1 MPKKQS
7 GARFG
12 REFGRL
18 QALKNDK
25 KLQTVCQDLKLI
37 STDEQPPFLTY
48 NAGGSAAHLIVCD
61 HAANLVPK
69 RLENLGV
76 SDEELSQ
83 HIGWDPGAL
92 DIAKLLADALD
103 APLIYS
109 CYSRLVCDLNRYQFD
124 QNSMPE
130 SSDGIMV
137 PGNRN
142 LSAMARYRRFEEFFR
157 PYHDAIA
164 AKLDAFEAIK
174 VTPSLLSIHT
184 CTDKMN
190 GKFRPWPVSLS
201 YAQDIRISKRLI
213 EDLRR
218 RKICKIG
225 DNEPYSLDIG
235 IDFTV
240 CEHAMRRGLAYMQVE
255 FRQDLVVTKAGVKK
269 WVNKFLPSLQ
279 YALKEPGLSE
289 PRYFE
294 CLDFVK

>member
-1 MPKKQS
+1 M
-7 GARFG
+7 
-12 REFGRL
+12 
-18 QALKNDK
+18 KNDK

-37 STDEQPPFLTY
+37 SADEPPPFLTY
-48 NAGGSAAHLIVCD
+48 NESGSAAHLIVCD

-69 RLENLGV
+69 KLEKLGL
-76 SDEELSQ
+76 SDDDLSQ

-92 DIAKLLADALD
+92 DIAKMLADALD

-124 QNSMPE
+124 KNSMPE
-130 SSDGIMV
+130 SSDGVVV
-137 PGNRN
+137 PGNRD
-142 LSAMARYRRFEEFFR
+142 LSAMARYRRFAELFR

-164 AKLDAFEAIK
+164 TKLDSFEATK
-174 VTPSLLSIHT
+174 VTPTLLSIHT

-201 YAQDIRISKRLI
+201 YAQDIRISKSLI

-218 RKICKIG
+218 RKICEIG

-235 IDFTV
+235 VDFTV

-255 FRQDLVVTKAGVKK
+255 FRQDLVVTKAGVAH
-269 WVNKFLPSLQ
+269 WVNNFLPSLQ
-279 YALKEPGLSE
+279 YALNEPGLSE
-289 PRYFE
+289 PKYFE
-294 CLDFVK
+294 CMDFVT